1 MCFLCVIILLK
12 YKYMVIIM
20 ELKKQMEQNIYDMEK
35 VAQLFD
41 IEPFGYIFTRWICM
55 YIRGLHR

>member
-1 MCFLCVIILLK
+1 
-12 YKYMVIIM
+12 MVIIM

-41 IEPFGYIFTRWICM
+41 IEPFDIYLLGGSACILGVTQIELPETLIF
-55 YIRGLHR
+55 